1 MTLFSTSA
9 DNKSPHERTL
19 SPTWDVKGGIQAAF
33 LRTET
38 PSPKPSQKIRPKSIA
53 ILDINP
59 VTDSP
64 KTNLQRR
71 SEWERERETKTGMYR
86 ELEFIFRIF

>member
-1 MTLFSTSA
+1 MLSTSA
-9 DNKSPHERTL
+9 DNKSPYERTF
-19 SPTWDVKGGIQAAF
+19 SPTWDIKGGIQAAF
-33 LRTET
+33 LRNET

-71 SEWERERETKTGMYR
+71 SEWERVGKRETEREIGT
-86 ELEFIFRIF
+86 ED